1 MPSGETIASPYSPDL
16 ALPMNASSS
25 TCQISIDEHSSILF
39 TEMHLADMK
48 ACLSALD
55 DNEGEPTATAGRG

>member
-1 MPSGETIASPYSPDL
+1 
-16 ALPMNASSS
+16 MNASSS